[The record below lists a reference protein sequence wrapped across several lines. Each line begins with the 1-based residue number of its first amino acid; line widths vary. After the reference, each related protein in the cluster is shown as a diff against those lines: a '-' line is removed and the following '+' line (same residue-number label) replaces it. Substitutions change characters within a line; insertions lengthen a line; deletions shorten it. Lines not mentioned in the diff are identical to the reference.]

1 MQILQIL
8 QRFTMKIKILKEF
21 EKLNDL
27 LIKQILI
34 IKKKLKK
41 NLIKTSG

>member
-8 QRFTMKIKILKEF
+8 QRFTAKIKILKNW
-21 EKLNDL
+21 EKLSNL